1 MDKIRKDRGD
11 IMAEL
16 QYVVNVKCI
25 NTKLAEV
32 ITGELGDLIIVNI
45 PNSIFTPYEFD
56 KLIDATGIIKDQAS
70 KNRANKHKEITST
83 EETNQEKDN
92 IGIIEKRKLW
102 EINVLQSGE
111 LILINMPSSENKGS
125 CNTIAIRVRRIT
137 VVKSAHARPLRA
149 GRVRGPAQE
158 RKVRGGGCLARAADK
173 GRGSEG
179 CDRHK

>member
-111 LILINMPSSENKGS
+111 LILINMPSSALAPSEFDDFIETLMK
-125 CNTIAIRVRRIT
+125 TKDLVTR
-137 VVKSAHARPLRA
+137 LRS
-149 GRVRGPAQE
+149 G
-158 RKVRGGGCLARAADK
+158 
-173 GRGSEG
+173 
-179 CDRHK
+179 